1 MIDLMHGDC
10 LDLLQKVPAGSVDL
24 ILADLPYGTT
34 MCAWDSIIPLTWHIK
49 YDGKTYYLN
58 QALER
63 GFSFAYFE
71 QNKKQGLWEQ
81 YLRVAK
87 ENAAIVLTAA
97 QPFTSQLVMSNPDLF
112 RYDLVWEKTHATGH
126 LNAKKMPLRAHES
139 VLVFYR
145 KLPTYNPQK
154 TTGHKRKTATK
165 RGDKTTVYG
174 GQTFDEVKYDSTD
187 RYPRS
192 VQVFASDKQ
201 KTALHPTQKPV
212 DLMRYL
218 IRTYSNEGDM
228 VLDNCMGSGT
238 TGLAAKIE
246 GRSFIGMEMD
256 KKHFD
261 TACSRIAE

>member
-10 LDLLQKVPAGSVDL
+10 LELLQKVPTGSVDL

-97 QPFTSQLVMSNPDLF
+97 QPFTSQLVMSKPDLF
-112 RYDLVWEKTHATGH
+112 RYDWVWEKGNATGFF
-126 LNAKKMPLRAHES
+126 NAKLMPLRAHES

-154 TTGHKRKTATK
+154 TTGHPLKTAKKKVVTSEC
-165 RGDKTTVYG
+165 YG
-174 GQTFDEVKYDSTD
+174 KDISLPSYASTE

-192 VQVFASDKQ
+192 VQFFKSDKQ
-201 KTALHPTQKPV
+201 KANYHPTQKPI

-218 IRTYSNEGDM
+218 IRTYSNEGDT

-238 TGLAAKIE
+238 TGLAAKLE